1 MALAG
6 RKNEQ
11 DGRILGWWLVTRIE
25 MDAVPC
31 KIWLWGRINP
41 WPSVDHAT
49 EPSRHLVQSRGKA
62 PEPALKTNPPN
73 GSCSGLWLDVPLFW
87 VPLPFSPIHSPQLG

>member
-25 MDAVPC
+25 MDAVPR

-62 PEPALKTNPPN
+62 PEPALEDQSAKRIVFRIMAR
-73 GSCSGLWLDVPLFW
+73 CSPFLGPFTLF
-87 VPLPFSPIHSPQLG
+87 SHS